1 MIKLIDLLY
10 ENSSIAFDKI
20 DKLPKGKIFD
30 DAKNIEN
37 VFKKSKH
44 TWNEVIN
51 AYEQNKDTGE
61 LTTVDLY
68 DIQITQPNIQAN
80 KAKQMVKDINN
91 LPTINVVEFN
101 NGEKVI
107 YDGHHRLIANWAV
120 DNNEIEVN
128 LIKAPLSN

>member
-37 VFKKSKH
+37 IFKKSKH

-61 LTTVDLY
+61 LTFVDLN
-68 DIQITQPNIQAN
+68 DVQITQPNIQAN

-101 NGEKVI
+101 DGEKVI

-120 DNNEIEVN
+120 NSNEIEVN
-128 LIKAPLSN
+128 LVKVPLSN

>member
-37 VFKKSKH
+37 IFKKSKH

-61 LTTVDLY
+61 LTTVDLN

-101 NGEKVI
+101 DGEKVI
-107 YDGHHRLIANWAV
+107 YDGHHRLITNWAV
-120 DNNEIEVN
+120 NNNEIEVN
-128 LIKAPLSN
+128 LVKVPLSN

>member
-37 VFKKSKH
+37 IFKKSKH

-61 LTTVDLY
+61 LTTVDLN

-101 NGEKVI
+101 DGEKVI

-120 DNNEIEVN
+120 NNNEIEVN
-128 LIKAPLSN
+128 LVKAPLSN

>member
-10 ENSSIAFDKI
+10 DNSLIAFDKI

-61 LTTVDLY
+61 LTTVYLN

-120 DNNEIEVN
+120 NNNEIEVN

>member
-61 LTTVDLY
+61 LTTVDLN

-120 DNNEIEVN
+120 NNNEIEVN

>member
-1 MIKLIDLLY
+1 MIKLINLLY

-61 LTTVDLY
+61 LTTVDLN

-120 DNNEIEVN
+120 NNNEIEVN

>member
-37 VFKKSKH
+37 IFKKSKH

-51 AYEQNKDTGE
+51 TYEQNKDTGE
-61 LTTVDLY
+61 LTTVDLN

-101 NGEKVI
+101 DGEKVI

-120 DNNEIEVN
+120 NNNKIEVN
-128 LIKAPLSN
+128 LVKVPLSN

>member
-1 MIKLIDLLY
+1 MIRLIDLLY

-61 LTTVDLY
+61 LTTVDLN

>member
-1 MIKLIDLLY
+1 MIRLIDLLY

-61 LTTVDLY
+61 LTTVDLN

-120 DNNEIEVN
+120 NNNEIEVN

>member
-61 LTTVDLY
+61 LTTVDLN

-91 LPTINVVEFN
+91 LPTIIVVEFN

-120 DNNEIEVN
+120 NNNEIEVN

>member
-37 VFKKSKH
+37 IFKKSKH

-61 LTTVDLY
+61 LTTVDLN

-101 NGEKVI
+101 DGEKVI

-120 DNNEIEVN
+120 NNNEIEVN
-128 LIKAPLSN
+128 LVKVPLSN